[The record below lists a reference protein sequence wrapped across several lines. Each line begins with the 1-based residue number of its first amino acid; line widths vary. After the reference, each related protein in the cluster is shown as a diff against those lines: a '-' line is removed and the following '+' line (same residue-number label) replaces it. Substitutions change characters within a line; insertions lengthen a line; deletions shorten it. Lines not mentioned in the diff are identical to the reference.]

1 MQTQALH
8 SAWHWQEKEDRSI
21 FNPLSN
27 RVTLTVW
34 LWQVR
39 WLPRLSF
46 PSCRAEASFTST
58 ARRRACSRLLL
69 LGTAREAPRC
79 CAETFPAL
87 PMGLCPV
94 PQGVK
99 GLTPLTRVSGSFGM
113 WLCLP
118 GQPGFDVISFFPA
131 PSFHLFTWFFAFSR
145 RVSAVPHSP
154 TTDSCAHRTPVR
166 V

>member
-1 MQTQALH
+1 M
-8 SAWHWQEKEDRSI
+8 
-21 FNPLSN
+21 
-27 RVTLTVW
+27 W

-94 PQGVK
+94 PQGLK

-145 RVSAVPHSP
+145 RVSGGSSQPHNRQLCSP
-154 TTDSCAHRTPVR
+154 YPCACLTLPPQEICLEDKHELAEIL
-166 V
+166 